1 MRMSELTEQEVLA
14 FLRIE
19 EAEGD
24 IDPSV
29 LLSAAKSYVRGYT
42 GLSDEELDQHEDIT
56 VALLVLCSD
65 MYENRLV
72 TVESGN
78 VNRVVDSLLGMH
90 CNNLV

>member
-78 VNRVVDSLLGMH
+78 VNRVVDSILGMH